1 MENNALVDN
10 ISAVYHQKF
19 GGESMLVRSP
29 GRVNIIGEHTDY
41 NEGFVLPAAIDK
53 AIYIAIGKRD
63 DQQIQ
68 LYSQEFKEEHEIKIS
83 ELGKSSLQWANYILG
98 VVDQLLKRGHAVKGF
113 NLVVD
118 GNVPIGA
125 GLSSSAA
132 VECATAF
139 ALNELFGFNIP
150 RLELVKIAQKAEHEY
165 AGVMCGIM
173 DQFASV
179 FGKKNHVIKLDC
191 RSLDYEYVPLN
202 LEGYRI
208 LLLNTNVK
216 HSLAS
221 TEYNTRRKECEE
233 GVALIRKHHPEVNS
247 LRDATIEMVHQ
258 HVAPVSEVIFRR
270 CKFIVEENIRL
281 QTGCDDLKAGNLEA
295 LGAKMF
301 AAHQGLSKEYEVS
314 CKELDFLVDAVRN
327 NDDVLGARMMGGGF
341 GGCTI
346 NLVREGAIPQLVERI
361 ASAYKDEMQLELT
374 HYVAQIEDGTSI
386 VQNKL

>member
-1 MENNALVDN
+1 MV
-10 ISAVYHQKF
+10 
-19 GGESMLVRSP
+19 VRSP

-41 NEGFVLPAAIDK
+41 NDGFVLPAAIDK
-53 AIYIAIGKRD
+53 AIYIAIGQRED
-63 DQQIQ
+63 LQIQ
-68 LYSQEFKEEHEIKIS
+68 LYSQEFKEEHEINIS
-83 ELGKSSLQWANYILG
+83 QLQKSTLQWANYILG
-98 VVDQLLKRGHAVKGF
+98 VVDQLLKRGYAVKGF
-113 NLVVD
+113 SLVVD

-139 ALNELFGFNIP
+139 ALNELFGFGIS
-150 RLELVKIAQKAEHEY
+150 RMELVQIAQKAEHEY

-173 DQFASV
+173 DQFASA

-191 RSLDYEYVPLN
+191 RSLAYEYVPLN
-202 LEGYRI
+202 LEGYKI

-221 TEYNTRRKECEE
+221 TEYNTRRQECEA
-233 GVALIRKHHPEVNS
+233 GVALIRKHHPQVKS
-247 LRDATIEMVHQ
+247 LRDATIEMVHA
-258 HVAPVSEVIFRR
+258 HLAPVNEVIFRR

-281 QTGCDDLKAGNLEA
+281 QTGCEDLKAGDLRA

-301 AAHQGLSKEYEVS
+301 ETHKGLSKEYEVS
-314 CKELDFLVDAVRN
+314 CKELDFLVDAVREN
-327 NDDVLGARMMGGGF
+327 EDVLGARMMGGGF

-346 NLVREGAIPQLVERI
+346 NLVREGAIDELVRRI
-361 ASAYKDEMQLELT
+361 AGAYKAEMQLELT

-386 VQNKL
+386 VHANRS